1 MPVADASASWMAT
14 CVQEARN
21 TKTPARQGLCELMTV
36 FEESRNYPARIRT
49 NEFFQ
54 VENAFPAEFR
64 AQTGQIEA
72 RLENGAAAS
81 GADALVAGLMHSVA
95 TDADLR
101 RLAAVWG
108 RLSPDDRRAL
118 ASHAE
123 TLAAVSHCS

>member
-1 MPVADASASWMAT
+1 
-14 CVQEARN
+14 
-21 TKTPARQGLCELMTV
+21 MTI
-36 FEESRNYPARIRT
+36 FEIPNNYPARIRT
-49 NEFFQ
+49 NEVFQ

-81 GADALVAGLMHSVA
+81 GADALVAELVQA
-95 TDADLR
+95 LVTDADLR

-123 TLAAVSHCS
+123 ALAAVSHCS